1 MARVTDVRPITY
13 LKNNAADLIREVAED
28 HRAVTITQNGEARVV
43 VMDVEQYEKW
53 RAALAMLRIVAQSE
67 ADAAAGRLVPQDE
80 VFKRARAALK
90 RALRDA
96 G

>member
-13 LKNNAADLIREVAED
+13 LKNNAADLIREVAEN
-28 HRAVTITQNGEARVV
+28 HRAVTITQNGEARAV
-43 VMDVEQYEKW
+43 VMDVEQYEGW
-53 RAALAMLRIVAQSE
+53 RSALAMLRLVAQSE
-67 ADAAAGRLVPQDE
+67 AQAATGRTVSQAE
-80 VFKRARAALK
+80 AFKRAEAALK